1 MVAQATPPSVS
12 TCSFSDLSDRSTM
25 EGGAWH
31 TPGIA
36 AEGSA
41 PGLAVED
48 GASAVRP
55 PGYPVRWESDV
66 VLSDGGVVH
75 VRPIRPDDE
84 ERIVAFHGR
93 QSAESIYFRYF
104 SSHPRL
110 SDREVE

>member
-1 MVAQATPPSVS
+1 MVAQATPPSGS
-12 TCSFSDLSDRSTM
+12 TCSFSGGSDRPSDRSTM

-31 TPGIA
+31 TRRIA

-41 PGLAVED
+41 PGSAVDD
-48 GASAVRP
+48 GASAARP
-55 PGYPVRWESDV
+55 PGYPARWESDV

-93 QSAESIYFRYF
+93 QSAES
-104 SSHPRL
+104 
-110 SDREVE
+110 